1 MLKALG
7 CNYPRLS
14 SVVYP
19 RCGVSFFFGHQTA
32 DILAGVFSVCGGLS
46 QIFY

>member
-7 CNYPRLS
+7 CNYPKLS

-19 RCGVSFFFGHQTA
+19 HRGVSFFFGHQTT
-32 DILAGVFSVCGGLS
+32 DILAGVSCVFGDLS

>member
-7 CNYPRLS
+7 CNYPKLS

-19 RCGVSFFFGHQTA
+19 HCGVSFFFDHQTTN
-32 DILAGVFSVCGGLS
+32 ILAEEFFVFGGLS